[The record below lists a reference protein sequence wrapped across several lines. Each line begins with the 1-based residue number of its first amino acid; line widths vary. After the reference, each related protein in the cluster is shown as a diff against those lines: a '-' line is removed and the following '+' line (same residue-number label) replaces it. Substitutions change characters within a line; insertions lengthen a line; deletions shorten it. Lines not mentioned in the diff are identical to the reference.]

1 MNFLI
6 RMLNAL
12 FNVAACG
19 GILYFG
25 IYIGRL
31 LYMIIYNQNF

>member
-1 MNFLI
+1 MKFLI

-31 LYMIIYNQNF
+31 LYTIIYNESF